1 MPKKELM
8 KEKQTVCQ
16 IWNQCIS
23 NDIKLN
29 FLNLK

>member
-8 KEKQTVCQ
+8 KEKQTVNQ
-16 IWNQCIS
+16 IWNKCIS
-23 NDIKLN
+23 KDIKLY